1 MARRTRIRE
10 FTEDDLKSVCN
21 VAKDITTQPEFSTAD
36 YEDVRQELLLGLFRG
51 SHKLRS
57 RISDWKTFRWKL
69 LQQLAGKI
77 RRERMQASHHF
88 MNSPTLSL
96 NLPAEGDG
104 FYWDDYPTM
113 MDLVT
118 TEHTLADEN
127 EPARTDQLELIVDI
141 RLFVATLP
149 RKYQKTCAAICEH
162 GIVGASRA
170 LRIADA
176 TLFRRIIEIRKR
188 MVAAGLDEYLQK
200 RPANGESAPQKT
212 PGFLRLNESKSD
224 STR

>member
-21 VAKDITTQPEFSTAD
+21 VAKDITTQPEFSTVD

-57 RISDWKTFRWKL
+57 RISDWKTFRWRL

-88 MNSPTLSL
+88 MNTPTLSL
-96 NLPAEGDG
+96 NSPAEGDG

-149 RKYQKTCAAICEH
+149 RRYQKTCAAICKY
-162 GIVGASRA
+162 GITDAGKS
-170 LRIADA
+170 LRI
-176 TLFRRIIEIRKR
+176 TPRTMTRRINEIRRR
-188 MVAAGLDEYLQK
+188 MVAAGLDEYV
-200 RPANGESAPQKT
+200 R
-212 PGFLRLNESKSD
+212 
-224 STR
+224 